1 MPDGRIGRRLPALPA
16 ASASSMTD
24 GCAHAPIGAGIA
36 GTPVL
41 RHGFI
46 VMTASLSRCHHRVAI
61 RRQIP
66 E

>member
-1 MPDGRIGRRLPALPA
+1 
-16 ASASSMTD
+16 MTD
-24 GCAHAPIGAGIA
+24 GGAHAPIGAGIA

-41 RHGFI
+41 RTPRPGFI